1 MREAWIRNSDGSAA
15 IEFAVLGPLLTV
27 MLLGIIAYG
36 GCFWISHSVQQLAND
51 AARAAVGGLSTAERQ
66 SLAQATLASEA
77 PTYPNLTANLATL
90 SESETGQIITVSI
103 AYDASASVFWAM
115 KNLIPMPPSTI
126 VRQATIQLGGY

>member
-1 MREAWIRNSDGSAA
+1 MRQSWLGSEDGSAA
-15 IEFAVLGPLLTV
+15 IEFAVMGPLLTV

-51 AARAAVGGLSTAERQ
+51 AARSTVGGLSTAERQ

-90 SESETGQIITVSI
+90 SESENGQTVTVSVS
-103 AYDASASVFWAM
+103 YDASASVFWAM
-115 KNLIPMPPSTI
+115 RDLVPMPSSTI
-126 VRQATIQLGGY
+126 VRQATIQMGGY

>member
-1 MREAWIRNSDGSAA
+1 MRIAWFKNDEGSAA
-15 IEFAVLGPLLTV
+15 IEFAVLGPVLTL
-27 MLLGIIAYG
+27 MLLGVMAYG

-51 AARAAVGGLSTAERQ
+51 AARSAVGGLSTAERQ

-77 PTYPNLTANLATL
+77 PTYPNLTASLVTL
-90 SESETGQIITVSI
+90 SESESGQVITVSI

-115 KNLIPMPPSTI
+115 QSLIPMPSSTI